1 MRLLIGSFQV
11 NDFRCLMTSPNAL
24 NEMLVK
30 VVAEIDR
37 AMKAAAS
44 DGQAFASPVLRRLA
58 AAQVEI
64 FEAQYHLWA
73 LDPNLL
79 PDILRGPAEDPS
91 RAFEVAMERV
101 RQAMENNIPGVAR
114 GILDIFIAHQVS
126 PEHLERARKERARL
140 ENR

>member
-1 MRLLIGSFQV
+1 
-11 NDFRCLMTSPNAL
+11 MTSPSSI

-30 VVAEIDR
+30 AAAEIDS
-37 AMKAAAS
+37 AIKAAAS
-44 DGQAFASPVLRRLA
+44 SGQVFAIPMLRRLA

-73 LDPNLL
+73 LDPRLL
-79 PDILRGPAEDPS
+79 PDVLKGPAEDPN
-91 RAFEVAMERV
+91 RAFEVAMKRV
-101 RQAMENNIPGVAR
+101 RDAMENNIPDVAR

-140 ENR
+140 G